1 MVAWYVLSNVSYMNL
16 YSGQTRVNARL
27 QQAYRVIK
35 DVLPTLWSPSRTILL
50 RLRGGDEKSAV
61 TGD

>member
-16 YSGQTRVNARL
+16 NSGQTRVNARL